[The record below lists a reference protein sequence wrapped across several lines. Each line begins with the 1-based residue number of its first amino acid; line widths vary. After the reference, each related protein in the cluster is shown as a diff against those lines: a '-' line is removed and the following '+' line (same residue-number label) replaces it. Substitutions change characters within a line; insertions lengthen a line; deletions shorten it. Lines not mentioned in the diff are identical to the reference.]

1 MPTGAAGRDVDLLSR
16 FEFCFRDLHLVQ
28 KDVACFLRDAAKR
41 RVTNGAGLL
50 VNFLQHEMLEP
61 AFFGHDRVPGDM
73 LQLTND
79 GLTVEVGELYS
90 LGGDH
95 RQVAVGK
102 KEEVAGVIEDC
113 GYIRGDEILIFAK
126 TDYCGGAVSG
136 SDDLIGLIYGHHCQ
150 SEDAAQLTYSLSD
163 CVFE

>member
-1 MPTGAAGRDVDLLSR
+1 
-16 FEFCFRDLHLVQ
+16 
-28 KDVACFLRDAAKR
+28 
-41 RVTNGAGLL
+41 
-50 VNFLQHEMLEP
+50 
-61 AFFGHDRVPGDM
+61 M

-102 KEEVAGVIEDC
+102 KEEVAGVIEN
-113 GYIRGDEILIFAK
+113 RGDVRGDKIFIFSEA
-126 TDYCGGAVSG
+126 DYRRGAISGGDNLV
-136 SDDLIGLIYGHHCQ
+136 GLIDGHHCQ
-150 SEDAAQLTYSLSD
+150 GEDATQLTYSLSD